1 MIVKLSMGSLCHISN
16 VIVDSEL
23 QQEDIDGYLKEG
35 IALDEECMKRILTKK
50 FAKAASILNTPEY
63 TALIQIRRE
72 NPDFTIELREIKKK
86 EGKKSYRNLTYEH
99 MEAYIITRDGKGSE
113 AHKEFEQVK
122 KLSQVQA
129 GPYAYVKSWFLKKYK
144 DEFQQEEET
153 TEAPAK
159 QLDLKLV
166 SNN

>member
-1 MIVKLSMGSLCHISN
+1 MTKTQQYEVDFINSKIV
-16 VIVDSEL
+16 
-23 QQEDIDGYLKEG
+23 
-35 IALDEECMKRILTKK
+35 LTKK
-50 FAKAASILNTPEY
+50 FYKAATILNTPEY

-99 MEAYIITRDGKGSE
+99 MEAYIITRDGKDSE

-129 GPYAYVKSWFLKKYK
+129 GPYAYVKTWFLKRYGDVFKS
-144 DEFQQEEET
+144 EE
-153 TEAPAK
+153 EAPAAK
-159 QLDLKLV
+159 LDLKLI